1 MHSHYCE
8 NLHDCQLITLV
19 LCLIVNESNNIGR
32 SSNYSNFVN
41 KGGGGGGGGGGRGGG
56 GWGGGGGGL
65 RFKGE
70 GYSKLQKDA
79 YSEPSL
85 ISKTNVFSKTVKGSK
100 LHFRC
105 STGF

>member
-41 KGGGGGGGGGGRGGG
+41 KGGGGGGGYDLKVRG
-56 GWGGGGGGL
+56 
-65 RFKGE
+65 KQNC
-70 GYSKLQKDA
+70 KKMHIQN
-79 YSEPSL
+79 P
-85 ISKTNVFSKTVKGSK
+85 V
-100 LHFRC
+100 
-105 STGF
+105 

>member
-41 KGGGGGGGGGGRGGG
+41 KGGGGGG
-56 GWGGGGGGL
+56 L

-85 ISKTNVFSKTVKGSK
+85 ISKTNVFSKTVKGWK

>member
-41 KGGGGGGGGGGRGGG
+41 KGGGGG
-56 GWGGGGGGL
+56 L

-85 ISKTNVFSKTVKGSK
+85 ISKTNVFSKTDKGWK

>member
-41 KGGGGGGGGGGRGGG
+41 KGGGYDLKVRGTQNC
-56 GWGGGGGGL
+56 
-65 RFKGE
+65 K
-70 GYSKLQKDA
+70 KMHIQN
-79 YSEPSL
+79 P
-85 ISKTNVFSKTVKGSK
+85 V
-100 LHFRC
+100 
-105 STGF
+105 

>member
-41 KGGGGGGGGGGRGGG
+41 KVGGG
-56 GWGGGGGGL
+56 GGGGGGL

-85 ISKTNVFSKTVKGSK
+85 ISKTNVFSKTVKGWK

>member
-41 KGGGGGGGGGGRGGG
+41 KGGGGGYDLKVRGTQNC
-56 GWGGGGGGL
+56 
-65 RFKGE
+65 K
-70 GYSKLQKDA
+70 KMHIQN
-79 YSEPSL
+79 P
-85 ISKTNVFSKTVKGSK
+85 V
-100 LHFRC
+100 
-105 STGF
+105 